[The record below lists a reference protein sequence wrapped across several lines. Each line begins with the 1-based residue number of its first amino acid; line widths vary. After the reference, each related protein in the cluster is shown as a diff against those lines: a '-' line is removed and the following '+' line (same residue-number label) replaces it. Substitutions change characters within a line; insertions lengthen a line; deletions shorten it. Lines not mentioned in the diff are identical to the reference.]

1 MSLTSSFQI
10 GRSALSASQIALQ
23 VTGDNIANAAT
34 PGFTRRVVGL
44 AAVRGQTI
52 GAGVNVGRGVEL
64 QAVRRQIDT
73 ALESR
78 LRDALG
84 QHSASLDDQNI
95 LLQIEALVSDLD
107 GAGLSSQ
114 LARFFNT
121 FSELAN
127 NPSASETRAVI
138 VQEGASLA
146 SFVRRL
152 RSDLSNIRAQID
164 VQVGTLA
171 ERANGLLSEIAGLN
185 RSITTAEQ
193 GGAENPA
200 LRDRRDGL
208 LAELSTL
215 IEISTI
221 ERSDGAIDVYVGSA
235 PLVAGPQSNG
245 LTSRIRTVN
254 GESRLEVLVASSLE
268 KLAPDSGRVGAL
280 LRQRNGA
287 TTDAIDDLDTLAAN
301 LVFEVNKLH
310 SAGRSFP
317 GLTDTTGW
325 QQTPLAD
332 QSRAFND
339 PQNTTWSALPFA
351 PRSGVVTV
359 LVTDKATG
367 LVQRREIAVDLDGV
381 DASGALGY
389 TGDTTLQSLVADLD
403 GVPNLNAQITSD
415 GRLRLTADAGFEF
428 GFESDSSGAL
438 AALGINT
445 YFTGT
450 NAQNIDVRAE
460 LKANPQLVVA
470 GRHAGSNE
478 VALAIAGLRSA
489 GVESLSGVSLDE
501 SWRRVVER
509 VSVDAAG
516 SETKAKAADQVR
528 QSLEA
533 QRYAISGVSIDEESL
548 NLISYQR
555 QYQAAAR
562 FISTVDDLTQILLQL
577 V

>member
-23 VTGDNIANAAT
+23 VAGDNIANAAT
-34 PGFTRRVVGL
+34 PGFTRRVVSL
-44 AAVRGQTI
+44 AAVRGQTNGNGI
-52 GAGVNVGRGVEL
+52 TVGRGVEL

-84 QHSASLDDQNI
+84 QHTASLDDQSV
-95 LLQIEALVSDLD
+95 LQQIEALVSDLD

-114 LARFFNT
+114 LSKFFNS

-127 NPSASETRAVI
+127 NPSAAETRAVI
-138 VQEGASLA
+138 VQQGVSLA

-164 VQVGTLA
+164 TQVGTLV
-171 ERANGLLSEIAGLN
+171 ERADGLLSEIAGLN
-185 RSITTAEQ
+185 RSITNSEQ
-193 GGAENPA
+193 GRAENPA
-200 LRDRRDGL
+200 LRDRRDAL
-208 LAELSTL
+208 LSELSTL
-215 IEISTI
+215 IEVSTI
-221 ERSDGAIDVYVGSA
+221 EQPGGAVDVYVGST
-235 PLVAGPQSNG
+235 PLVVGAQAKG
-245 LTSRIRTVN
+245 LTSRTRTVD
-254 GESRLEVLVASSLE
+254 GEVRLEVLVADSQE
-268 KLAPDSGRVGAL
+268 KIVPDSGRVGAL

-287 TTDAIDDLDTLAAN
+287 TTNAIDDLDGLASN
-301 LVFEVNKLH
+301 LIFEVNKLH
-310 SAGRSFP
+310 AAGRSFP

-325 QQTPLAD
+325 QQTPLSD
-332 QSRAFND
+332 QTLALND
-339 PQNTTWSALPFA
+339 PQNATWSALPFA
-351 PRSGVVTV
+351 PRSGVIAV

-367 LVQRREIAVDLDGV
+367 LVERREIAVDLDGI
-381 DASGALGY
+381 DAAGAPGY
-389 TGDTTLQSLVADLD
+389 SGDTTLQSLVADLD
-403 GVPNLNAQITSD
+403 SVPNLSAAITADGRVRVTSD
-415 GRLRLTADAGFEF
+415 PGFEF

-450 NAQNIDVRAE
+450 NAQDIGVRDE
-460 LKANPQLVVA
+460 LQAAPQLVVA
-470 GRHAGSNE
+470 GIQPGSNE

-489 GVESLSGVSLDE
+489 GVEALDGVSLDE
-501 SWRRVVER
+501 SWRRVIER
-509 VSVDAAG
+509 VSVDAAAA
-516 SETKAKAADQVR
+516 ETRAEASDQVR

-533 QRYAISGVSIDEESL
+533 QRSAISGVSIDEESL

-562 FISTVDDLTQILLQL
+562 FISTIDDLTQVLLQL